1 MQTARTVLE
10 LKIKERRQTLQE
22 FAEFAE
28 TFAREHNEP
37 GTLSVRH
44 LQRLTARRGPNG
56 QPLGQLRPATARLL
70 ERIFGLSIDELLVP
84 PGQMSTHIEVAAEH
98 RAEATPVPQ
107 SAFDQVEIGWL
118 GRRETLTPAVQT
130 PETRVDMAMS
140 FAWLDDHAGWSP
152 ETTRRKVMSRLG
164 QLSTDDLIDRHAR
177 RGKVHRSQIANALMK
192 YYADDVQRQ
201 GHAPYRVHCGH
212 LEIQTSVL
220 TRPSWLDLACPLG
233 QGNDRLTLSTEP
245 GSRLAPDDP
254 GIGHAVHRLAE
265 AAALGVRV
273 ANVPLYRLLGIDVEG
288 GTIAGSVGV
297 APFVEYA
304 VTMDLLEKELV
315 DSVGD
320 ASTDWLGG
328 LPLRDRYLPNIA
340 SVLDLSGRLCAGG
353 VLALCAIARPADPYR
368 GERDYVLLIQ
378 QRSGHVLNAARRL
391 AVIPKGFHQP
401 MTDIQADAQLGTTL
415 LREMEEELFGRSE
428 VDSTIG
434 VPRVAAPLHPGRLSE
449 PMKWLMADSGRVR
462 MECTG
467 FGLNLVSGNFE
478 FACLIVI
485 DDDEFWTRYG
495 GQVEAN
501 WEASG
506 LRLYSS
512 LDDQLVAELVADESW
527 SDEGL
532 FALSQGIRRLRELG
546 GDRVNLP
553 AVTWS

>member
-28 TFAREHNEP
+28 TFAREHDEP

-44 LQRLTARRGPNG
+44 LQRLTAGRGRDG

-70 ERIFGLSIDELLVP
+70 ERIFGLGIDELLVP
-84 PGQMSTHIEVAAEH
+84 PGQMTTHVEVAAER

-107 SAFDQVEIGWL
+107 SAFGQVEIGWL
-118 GRRETLTPAVQT
+118 GRRETSTPAVQT

-164 QLSTDDLIDRHAR
+164 QLSTDDLLDRHAR
-177 RGKVHRSQIANALMK
+177 RGKVHRSQIANALMA

-212 LEIQTSVL
+212 LTIQTSVL

-233 QGNDRLTLSTEP
+233 QGNDRLTLSSEP
-245 GSRLAPDDP
+245 GSRLAPDDT

-273 ANVPLYRLLGIDVEG
+273 ANVPLYRLLGINVED
-288 GTIAGSVGV
+288 GTITGSVGV

-320 ASTDWLGG
+320 ASTDRLGD

-368 GERDYVLLIQ
+368 GERDYALLIQ

-434 VPRVAAPLHPGRLSE
+434 APRAAAPLHPGRLSE

-478 FACLIVI
+478 FACLVVI

-512 LDDQLVAELVADESW
+512 LDDHLVAELVADECW

-546 GDRVNLP
+546 GDGVNLP
-553 AVTWS
+553 FVTWS